1 VFEVRLCRVVQQI
14 NRRDMADFKTGLVAL
29 RQRLYVLLVRLVPTE
44 RSRLLFLTVLSGA
57 LCGLAAVA
65 FHLGISKAEDLL
77 MGRALAAA
85 GHRWMVWGIVTP
97 ALGALLCGLGIY
109 FLFPGAA
116 GSGIP
121 QVKAA
126 YALRGGRVPLR
137 DAVGK
142 FVLGILQIGSGSSL
156 GREGPT
162 VQICAGIS
170 SWLAQL
176 FSLSTKNQ
184 RRMTAVGVAAGIAAA
199 FNAPI
204 AAVTFTLEEIIG
216 DLDQTMLSG
225 VIVAAAVAAVVERT
239 ILGEHPV
246 FALRHV
252 DPLVPAKSL
261 VFYLVLGLAAALVS
275 IAFTDS
281 LLGLRAWFKRF
292 KHLPRWAHPALGGAM
307 TGALAVLALYWLK
320 QGGISGGGY
329 KTLVLAL
336 NGSLP
341 VGILL
346 ALCGLK
352 LVATVFSYSSGGAGG
367 IFAPALFMGGMLGGA
382 VGFLDMAVF
391 HHPAGTLGAFALVG
405 MGAVF
410 AGIIRAP
417 MTSVLIIFEM
427 TGAYELI
434 LPLMIANMIA
444 YSLARH
450 WRHQPIYEA
459 LLAQDG
465 ITLPHEHP
473 RNADH
478 LPARPLGETLP

>member
-1 VFEVRLCRVVQQI
+1 MS
-14 NRRDMADFKTGLVAL
+14 RR
-29 RQRLYVLLVRLVPTE
+29 P
-44 RSRLLFLTVLSGA
+44 SPS
-57 LCGLAAVA
+57 
-65 FHLGISKAEDLL
+65 
-77 MGRALAAA
+77 
-85 GHRWMVWGIVTP
+85 
-97 ALGALLCGLGIY
+97 
-109 FLFPGAA
+109 
-116 GSGIP
+116 
-121 QVKAA
+121 
-126 YALRGGRVPLR
+126 
-137 DAVGK
+137 
-142 FVLGILQIGSGSSL
+142 
-156 GREGPT
+156 
-162 VQICAGIS
+162 
-170 SWLAQL
+170 
-176 FSLSTKNQ
+176 
-184 RRMTAVGVAAGIAAA
+184 
-199 FNAPI
+199 
-204 AAVTFTLEEIIG
+204 
-216 DLDQTMLSG
+216 
-225 VIVAAAVAAVVERT
+225 VVERT

-261 VFYLVLGLAAALVS
+261 IFYLVLGLAAALVS
-275 IAFTDS
+275 IVFTDS
-281 LLGLRAWFKRF
+281 LLGLRSWFKHF
-292 KHLPRWAHPALGGAM
+292 KLVPRWAHPALGGAM

-320 QGGISGGGY
+320 QDGISGGGY

-352 LVATVFSYSSGGAGG
+352 IVATVFSYSSGGVGG
-367 IFAPALFMGGMLGGA
+367 IFAPALFIGGMLGGA

-417 MTSVLIIFEM
+417 MTSMLIIFEM

-450 WRHQPIYEA
+450 WRHRSIYEA
-459 LLAQDG
+459 LLEQDG

-473 RNADH
+473 RNTD
-478 LPARPLGETLP
+478 PVPGRSLGETLP